1 MSVKCTNVLLNC
13 HFCCHFLWL
22 EVKFPDFSFTTKK
35 FLSLTISRPVAT
47 MTVDWSKWAGLYDQF
62 WLMVST
68 KWSFGTQSAISWLGQ
83 LRIIIQCLH
92 TSVHAKKFRPS
103 TLRRTKFQD
112 KNRLQRTDRT
122 SHAVPQCWSWIIL
135 RTFQITYA
143 LTSGKAAKW
152 TSCSEPELLI
162 NVMVL

>member
-1 MSVKCTNVLLNC
+1 M
-13 HFCCHFLWL
+13 
-22 EVKFPDFSFTTKK
+22 KFPDFSFTTKK

-68 KWSFGTQSAISWLGQ
+68 KRSFGTQSAISWLMGQ

-92 TSVHAKKFRPS
+92 TSIHAKKFGPS
-103 TLRRTKFQD
+103 TLRRTKFHD

-152 TSCSEPELLI
+152 TSCLEPELLI

>member
-1 MSVKCTNVLLNC
+1 M
-13 HFCCHFLWL
+13 
-22 EVKFPDFSFTTKK
+22 KFPDFSFTTKK

-47 MTVDWSKWAGLYDQF
+47 MTADWSKWAVLYDQF

-68 KWSFGTQSAISWLGQ
+68 KRSFGTQSAISWLMGQ

-92 TSVHAKKFRPS
+92 TSIHAKKFGPS

-152 TSCSEPELLI
+152 TSCLEPELLI